1 MYISTNTIRVKIQR
15 LWRMFKI
22 IISCRKGV
30 IQRQSNMKIKRDY
43 ETQKRNQKLNQEK
56 KDLVEFAWK
65 VLLSE
70 LCNTHEINALILA
83 SLLTLGYVVVYSFM
97 YVNKITP
104 EVICKLPTSSN
115 GGNSTDHV
123 YVKKIG
129 CYKYRFCWS

>member
-1 MYISTNTIRVKIQR
+1 MSKGGHSAAVKYED
-15 LWRMFKI
+15 
-22 IISCRKGV
+22 RK
-30 IQRQSNMKIKRDY
+30 
-43 ETQKRNQKLNQEK
+43 NQKLNQEK

-83 SLLTLGYVVVYSFM
+83 SLLTLGYVVVCSFM
-97 YVNKITP
+97 YVNKIIP

-115 GGNSTDHV
+115 GGNSTDYV

>member
-30 IQRQSNMKIKRDY
+30 IQRQSKEDY

-83 SLLTLGYVVVYSFM
+83 SLLTLGYVVVCSFVH
-97 YVNKITP
+97 VNKIIP

-115 GGNSTDHV
+115 GGNGTDYV
-123 YVKKIG
+123 YVKQIG
-129 CYKYRFCWS
+129 CYKYHFCWS

>member
-1 MYISTNTIRVKIQR
+1 MYISTNKIRVKIQR

-70 LCNTHEINALILA
+70 LFNTHEINALILA
-83 SLLTLGYVVVYSFM
+83 SLLTLGYVVVCSFM
-97 YVNKITP
+97 YVNKIIP
-104 EVICKLPTSSN
+104 EVICKLPTFSN
-115 GGNSTDHV
+115 GGNSTDYV

-129 CYKYRFCWS
+129 CYKYHFCWS